1 MKRIAAGLLGIF
13 FVLGVIVSPGLHKA
27 HCGLACG
34 CSNPE
39 CHAHHSGGCDGETP
53 AGHDSDHCPICQ
65 LALSPLIVASA
76 IPVPILTASVGK
88 IIFLPTDT
96 PSVRTFC
103 DPHFARGPPN
113 A

>member
-1 MKRIAAGLLGIF
+1 MKRIAASLLSIV
-13 FVLGVIVSPGLHKA
+13 FVLGVIVFPALHEA
-27 HCGLACG
+27 HCGLFYLTTG
-34 CSNPE
+34 TS
-39 CHAHHSGGCDGETP
+39 HAQNSGGCDGEAP

-65 LALSPLIVASA
+65 LALTPLIVASA